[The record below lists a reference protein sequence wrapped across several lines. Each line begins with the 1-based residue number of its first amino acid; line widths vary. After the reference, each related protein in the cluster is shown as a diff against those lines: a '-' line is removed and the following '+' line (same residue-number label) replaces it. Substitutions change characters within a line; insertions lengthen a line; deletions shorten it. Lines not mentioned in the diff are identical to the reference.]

1 MSLIGTLEQYTL
13 PSLLQRIEAHSKT
26 GVFLVRQGPQWVE
39 LYIRS
44 GQLLCIGPVR
54 PNTTLGD
61 RLLQDGVISSQVLR
75 EVLLAIGEASPSE
88 TRMALALMEMGHVSQ
103 DDLRAWAAQKAREVL
118 QVVLVWSTG
127 EIYFEEEVPPPAG
140 RLLVALS
147 LSSLL
152 ASLSAGP
159 IRPVTTQMPAPAPNP
174 IYGGATATNS
184 TQGYLKAIPPMPAPA
199 APATPANPTTP
210 PPAKSDVSRIP
221 TLTGT
226 SQFMMSNAELTASRP
241 QPATETLAPLFD
253 ASQEISFASLSDE
266 DDSSFGL
273 LDSDADL
280 NPAMTNAPMPPERV
294 MSPVQPPRI
303 DTSFMR
309 PDMVLM
315 PGDFASANGQNPR
328 IQLTPDQWRVLTRVN
343 GHTTLHAACQ
353 ELSMLPALVCQVV
366 GELVAMGLIQLAL
379 GSTPVKPPM
388 SPMAQRPTTPGF
400 ASTTS
405 QPWAPALPTS
415 DVMPPQFSPDR
426 PFETESQWGN
436 GGNKANFVPGR
447 GWVASPQ
454 PLQPLQPGG
463 SLASTSSFAHVGN
476 GR

>member
-1 MSLIGTLEQYTL
+1 
-13 PSLLQRIEAHSKT
+13 
-26 GVFLVRQGPQWVE
+26 
-39 LYIRS
+39 
-44 GQLLCIGPVR
+44 
-54 PNTTLGD
+54 
-61 RLLQDGVISSQVLR
+61 
-75 EVLLAIGEASPSE
+75 
-88 TRMALALMEMGHVSQ
+88 
-103 DDLRAWAAQKAREVL
+103 
-118 QVVLVWSTG
+118 
-127 EIYFEEEVPPPAG
+127 
-140 RLLVALS
+140 
-147 LSSLL
+147 
-152 ASLSAGP
+152 
-159 IRPVTTQMPAPAPNP
+159 
-174 IYGGATATNS
+174 
-184 TQGYLKAIPPMPAPA
+184 
-199 APATPANPTTP
+199 
-210 PPAKSDVSRIP
+210 
-221 TLTGT
+221 
-226 SQFMMSNAELTASRP
+226 MSNAELTASRP